1 MLITFH
7 FLLISKLPA
16 KLGIL
21 IFVSLGEKKWNLKG
35 LSKFFNV
42 MKLGSDKISSWF
54 QVSISIA
61 KRFPPVT
68 HLPWRKEKG
77 ECLDFEEISPERVCS
92 GNWGKSLAIFLTWKS
107 CCAKI
112 YISHWLFFFNCYKTK
127 TKISLCFRKLL
138 SLHISAVLTQT
149 FAVQKA
155 TYPPRKCSIVR
166 FQWVYIND

>member
-112 YISHWLFFFNCYKTK
+112 YISHWLFFFLIVTK
-127 TKISLCFRKLL
+127 QKLKYPYVLESYSVSTFLLFSHKPLLCRK
-138 SLHISAVLTQT
+138 
-149 FAVQKA
+149 
-155 TYPPRKCSIVR
+155 PPTLQESV
-166 FQWVYIND
+166 V